1 MDIINNNE
9 NIKHDFL
16 FKGEALIPSSLAA
29 TPIFSPVE
37 RKLSQ
42 TKEIYSFEL
51 SRTKNEKISF
61 NGFKLDLKRDYPLF
75 HTIMRK
81 KQITGLRKFEL
92 SEYEITNALGIQ
104 NRTTNKKDIDNR
116 IKKMMT
122 CFFEIE
128 KFDNDNKLIK
138 KIYSNLINHVEWNIT
153 EKIFEIELS
162 EGLYNAE
169 QVVDYEVLNLDV
181 FSSLKSQYARA
192 LFLFYETF
200 KFINQSSVN
209 FPMNKLGQRLGKN
222 NMDKK
227 HLHQEIK
234 KANKELIEKEY
245 LSDVSYFKSH
255 NKETMCKIHR
265 QVKKIKHL
273 I

>member
-51 SRTKNEKISF
+51 SRTKNEKVSF

-75 HTIMRK
+75 HIIMRK

-92 SEYEITNALGIQ
+92 TEYELTTALGIQ
-104 NRTTNKKDIDNR
+104 NRTSNKKDIDQR

-122 CFFEIE
+122 CYFEIE
-128 KFDNDNKLIK
+128 KFDDENNPVK
-138 KIYSNLINHVEWNIT
+138 KIYSSLISQVEWNMVD
-153 EKIFEIELS
+153 KVFEIELS

-200 KFINQSSVN
+200 KFISHSSVN
-209 FPMNKLGQRLGKN
+209 FPMDKLGQRLGKN

-227 HLHQEIK
+227 HLYQEIK
-234 KANKELIEKEY
+234 KANKELIEKDY
-245 LSDVSYFKSH
+245 LSDVGYFKSQ
-255 NKETMCKIHR
+255 NKDTMCKIHR
-265 QVKKIKHL
+265 KVKKR
-273 I
+273 

>member
-1 MDIINNNE
+1 MEAINNND
-9 NIKHDFL
+9 NLKHDFL
-16 FKGEALIPSSLAA
+16 FKSEALIPSSLAA

-37 RKLSQ
+37 RKMSQ
-42 TKEIYSFEL
+42 TKELQSFEI

-81 KQITGLRKFEL
+81 KQITGQRKFEL
-92 SEYEITNALGIQ
+92 TEYELTTALGIQ
-104 NRTTNKKDIDNR
+104 NRTSNKKDIDQR

-128 KFDNDNKLIK
+128 KFDRDNNPIR
-138 KIYSNLINHVEWNIT
+138 KIYSNLINQVDWNI
-153 EKIFEIELS
+153 KDKVFQIELS

-209 FPMNKLGQRLGKN
+209 FPMEKLAERLGKN

-245 LSDVSYFKSH
+245 LSDVSYFKSQ

-265 QVKKIKHL
+265 QVKKKL
-273 I
+273 LQ

>member
-1 MDIINNNE
+1 MDTIINTE
-9 NIKHDFL
+9 NVKHDFL

-37 RKLSQ
+37 RKLSK
-42 TKEIYSFEL
+42 TKELNSFEL

-75 HTIMRK
+75 HIIMRK
-81 KQITGLRKFEL
+81 KQVTGLRKFEL
-92 SEYEITNALGIQ
+92 TEYEVTNALGIQ
-104 NRTTNKKDIDNR
+104 NRSSNKKDIDDR

-128 KFDNDNKLIK
+128 KYDNDGSVVR
-138 KIYSNLINHVEWNIT
+138 KIYSSLINHVEWNM
-153 EKIFEIELS
+153 KDKVFEIELS
-162 EGLYNAE
+162 ESLYNAE
-169 QVVDYEVLNLDV
+169 QVVDYEVFNLDV

-200 KFINQSSVN
+200 KFINQASVH
-209 FPMNKLGQRLGKN
+209 FPMEKLGARLGKN

-227 HLHQEIK
+227 HLYQEIK
-234 KANKELIEKEY
+234 KANRELIDIDY
-245 LSDVSYFKSH
+245 LTEVEYFKSQ
-255 NKETMCKIHR
+255 NKENMCRIHR
-265 QVKKIKHL
+265 KSKNYKL